1 MRYVVFLSLVLLS
14 FSAQSQQKVLQGD
27 SILLLMQHRSGDDL
41 VKNVIQDY
49 NLKLFYKRQYQNDA
63 VGFEVDCDTQDSVNA
78 IIWFAKLEKSQDN
91 PDTFATKPF
100 PFKLPFNLTMDMRK
114 EQILQVLTQ
123 QQYDVK
129 DNKYYLY
136 FEKGRLQVSVFLRKD
151 NGISTIQVL
160 KKIR

>member
-1 MRYVVFLSLVLLS
+1 MRYILLISLIVLS
-14 FSAQSQQKVLQGD
+14 FPAQSQQKVLQGD
-27 SILLLMQHRSGDDL
+27 SILLLLQQRSGDDL
-41 VKNVIQDY
+41 VKRVIQDY

-63 VGFEVDCDTQDSVNA
+63 IGFEVDFDTEDSVNA
-78 IIWFAKLEKSQDN
+78 IIWFAKFEKPQNNS
-91 PDTFATKPF
+91 DTFTTKPF
-100 PFKLPFNLTMDMRK
+100 PFQLPFNLTIDMRK
-114 EQILQVLTQ
+114 EEIMRVLAK

-151 NGISTIQVL
+151 TGISTIQVL